1 MVIIMVIINNFCFCH
16 TAGYRQVCIMTWPSL
31 GGCVGVRSLPKIR
44 QLWVS
49 STKRKYFWENMKLVG
64 VRTLKKK
71 KKWSRYLMPSGSTYN
86 WAMHHQSPESRLP
99 AELPRDITWARVGPI
114 CASFRRDGRLTRLK
128 RRLDLVESV
137 FVYSFLFSCEGGRAD
152 IDRGSYG
159 ILLGD
164 AYLRDLR
171 VGSTMGF
178 GRRVLRHGCQRFPGE
193 NFVVFFVRSAVLYS
207 SSSFWIPYTRPVL
220 VSANGTLSANST
232 LSANGI
238 LSTNGTLADNIC

>member
-1 MVIIMVIINNFCFCH
+1 M
-16 TAGYRQVCIMTWPSL
+16 
-31 GGCVGVRSLPKIR
+31 
-44 QLWVS
+44 
-49 STKRKYFWENMKLVG
+49 
-64 VRTLKKK
+64 
-71 KKWSRYLMPSGSTYN
+71 
-86 WAMHHQSPESRLP
+86 
-99 AELPRDITWARVGPI
+99 
-114 CASFRRDGRLTRLK
+114 TRLK

-207 SSSFWIPYTRPVL
+207 SSSF
-220 VSANGTLSANST
+220 
-232 LSANGI
+232 
-238 LSTNGTLADNIC
+238 